1 MILIIM
7 TELTMNVDNSG
18 HSGLNRLGL
27 SCPGTESSWTE
38 LSGTEKSW
46 TELTGTEKSWTE
58 VSGTEMSW
66 TEMFGTETSWTE
78 MSRTDMCRDCI
89 DSD

>member
-46 TELTGTEKSWTE
+46 TEIF
-58 VSGTEMSW
+58 GTEMFW
-66 TEMFGTETSWTE
+66 
-78 MSRTDMCRDCI
+78 D
-89 DSD
+89 